1 MTVSVFFCHTRH
13 WNVHCTF
20 LVLENKIGENS
31 TMKKTNY
38 LEIIG
43 VLSLSFMLLGTYA
56 VSGCL
61 PEMMKTF
68 HQYDQAAIDN
78 LISVPSASILAM
90 IVLSPILFRF
100 LSERVMIISGLI
112 IYGICGITP
121 AFIQSYPIF
130 LITRIGMGIGIGL
143 VNANAVTMIGERFTG
158 NLRARLLGIRCSM
171 ETLGQCSLLLIVAV
185 ILPHG
190 WHYAF
195 LIYGV
200 TFIVLFIYLAFVPV
214 RKTEEANTVESAAAS
229 KPAEK
234 KKFSVSKQEVLV
246 LIRSLSL
253 GFVLISAAS
262 LYNMR
267 LTNYVVD
274 LGIGTSSDGSTILS
288 LSIFCGFLAGLV
300 FGKLLETMRRFVL
313 PLTMA
318 GIGLGM
324 AMIGL
329 SSNLIVIAACACLGN
344 FFVTIGSSYLFN
356 SVSEQISTENLSL
369 GNAFALV
376 GCNLGASTI
385 AIILKGINLIST
397 DIAASFLFYGA
408 VFFGL
413 CIIITG
419 KTLLAKKQ

>member
-1 MTVSVFFCHTRH
+1 
-13 WNVHCTF
+13 
-20 LVLENKIGENS
+20 
-31 TMKKTNY
+31 MKKTNY

-68 HQYDQAAIDN
+68 HQYDQAAVDN

-100 LSERVMIISGLI
+100 LSERVMIVSGLI

-121 AFIQSYPIF
+121 AFIQSYPVF

-158 NLRARLLGIRCSM
+158 NLRSRLLGIRCSM
-171 ETLGQCSLLLIVAV
+171 ETLGQCALLLVVAR
-185 ILPHG
+185 ILPFG

-195 LIYGV
+195 LIYGI
-200 TFIVLFIYLAFVPV
+200 TFVVLFIYLAFVPAK
-214 RKTEEANTVESAAAS
+214 KTEQNNPAETAAAT
-229 KPAEK
+229 EK
-234 KKFSVSKQEVLV
+234 KKFSVSKQEIVV

-324 AMIGL
+324 ALVGL

-369 GNAFALV
+369 GHAFALV

-385 AIILKGINLIST
+385 SIILKGINLIST
-397 DIAASFLFYGA
+397 DIAASFLVYA
-408 VFFGL
+408 AAFFAL
-413 CIIITG
+413 FVIVTG
-419 KTLLAKKQ
+419 KTLLTKEK